1 VEDFEKIK
9 AEDKKEMPHTDVA
22 WLIKERGI
30 LNPNDAINIVLEY
43 VEKDKL
49 LEAFYNKYKD
59 EIIDMVLIDCKNMLH
74 KNIEE
79 GLQERDWIERPD
91 YVGRCNWS
99 VDQRR
104 KVKEFLS
111 GYLDDC
117 GLLNH

>member
-1 VEDFEKIK
+1 MEDFEKIK
-9 AEDKKEMPHTDVA
+9 VEDKKEMSHTDVA

-59 EIIDMVLIDCKNMLH
+59 EIIDMVLIDCKNMLC

-79 GLQERDWIERPD
+79 ELQERDWIKCPD

-99 VDQRR
+99 IEQRR

-117 GLLNH
+117 GLFNH